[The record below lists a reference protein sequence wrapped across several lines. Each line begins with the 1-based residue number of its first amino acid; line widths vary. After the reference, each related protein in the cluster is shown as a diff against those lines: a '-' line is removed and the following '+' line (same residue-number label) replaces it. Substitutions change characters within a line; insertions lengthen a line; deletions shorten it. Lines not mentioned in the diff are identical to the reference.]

1 MDGQPY
7 RVTRFAATLRRMLFR
22 EHLGLIPPQMMDV
35 KNEEVTDY
43 MRPAPTPNPDELG
56 TREDEMVADPLC
68 EETQYLWN
76 DTARKNREIF
86 TEIFRPVPTNLV
98 RTWDAYDVRCCWPSM
113 SVGVADFLRL
123 ALPAEGQDGSCHAGY
138 PAAARQGAP
147 VTGPGCPGRGPDRK
161 QCLILGPTYKLIT
174 VSGLPHRREGLRRR
188 PSLGWPEPDAA
199 DLHLRTKIDG

>member
-1 MDGQPY
+1 
-7 RVTRFAATLRRMLFR
+7 
-22 EHLGLIPPQMMDV
+22 MMDR

-98 RTWDAYDVRCCWPSM
+98 RTWDAYDVSDRC
-113 SVGVADFLRL
+113 
-123 ALPAEGQDGSCHAGY
+123 AEKEL
-138 PAAARQGAP
+138 GA
-147 VTGPGCPGRGPDRK
+147 
-161 QCLILGPTYKLIT
+161 
-174 VSGLPHRREGLRRR
+174 
-188 PSLGWPEPDAA
+188 
-199 DLHLRTKIDG
+199 